1 MVVWQTGYYNI
12 SIKTKPK
19 QDRVMDRFIS
29 SCCLSSPEC
38 LNNTILHFVNSVV
51 SKSDIKKKK
60 RKMYNE
66 FRLSY
71 YSGQC
76 DIEKFL
82 NYAALMSSCVENNHM
97 TT

>member
-51 SKSDIKKKK
+51 SKSDIKKKEK
-60 RKMYNE
+60 CITSFD
-66 FRLSY
+66 FRIIP
-71 YSGQC
+71 
-76 DIEKFL
+76 DNVI
-82 NYAALMSSCVENNHM
+82 
-97 TT
+97 

>member
-12 SIKTKPK
+12 SIKTKSK
-19 QDRVMDRFIS
+19 QDRVIDRFIFS
-29 SCCLSSPEC
+29 YCLSSPEC

-51 SKSDIKKKK
+51 SKSDINKKKMDK
-60 RKMYNE
+60 E